1 MEKWDGY
8 GKLYDSFFK
17 NKLLYKGNFK
27 NGKKHG
33 EGIEYNSFG
42 TVEYEGEFVNGK
54 HK

>member
-1 MEKWDGY
+1 METGKKEVILCKKFDKNGKWDGY

-33 EGIEYNSFG
+33 EGIE
-42 TVEYEGEFVNGK
+42 
-54 HK
+54 